1 METTNKNLPSSAD
14 VVIIGGGVI
23 GLSCAFRLAQAGV
36 PDVVL
41 LERDELGSGSSSRA
55 AGGVRAQFSNRA
67 NIELSSRSIK
77 TYQNF
82 TKLFDQEIDFCQ
94 VGYLFLLSTPESAE
108 SFEESVALQNEL
120 GVPSR
125 MISVS
130 EAKRLSPLINT
141 RGLVA
146 AAFSPSDGHCS
157 PDSVV
162 LGFAGAAR
170 RAGATLINQ
179 TEVTDIVRSGD
190 DIEAVVTTAGTIR
203 TTTVICAAGAWSLN
217 VGKLVGVDLPV
228 LPVRRQILVTEPLK
242 EPDREFP
249 LTVDLETTLYFHK
262 TGKQLL
268 IGMSDPD
275 ETPGYKL
282 ETSDDWLPRLG
293 EALAKRAPSLTSM
306 GISAGWAGLY
316 EVTPDNN
323 ALIGE
328 AKDVNRFLYATG
340 FSGHGF
346 LMGPAIGEVIRDLYL
361 GAPPFT
367 DVSSFDASRFADNQ
381 ILPELNVI

>member
-1 METTNKNLPSSAD
+1 METNNKNLPSSAN

-23 GLSCAFRLAQAGV
+23 GLSCAYRLAQAGV

-41 LERDELGSGSSSRA
+41 LERDVLGSGSSSRA

-67 NIELSSRSIK
+67 NIELSLRSIT

-130 EAKRLSPLINT
+130 EAKRHSPLIDT
-141 RGLVA
+141 KGLVA
-146 AAFSPSDGHCS
+146 AAFSPSDGHCT

-179 TEVTDIVRSGD
+179 TEVTDIVRSSD

-203 TTTVICAAGAWSLN
+203 TSTVICAAGAWSLN
-217 VGKLVGVDLPV
+217 VGEFVGVDLPV
-228 LPVRRQILVTEPLK
+228 LPMRRQILVTEPLK

-249 LTVDLETTLYFHK
+249 LTVDLETTLYFHR

-268 IGMSDPD
+268 IGMSNPD

-282 ETSDDWLPRLG
+282 EMSDDWLPRLG
-293 EALAKRAPSLTSM
+293 EAMAKRAPSLTSV

-328 AKDVNRFLYATG
+328 AKGVNRFLYATG

-361 GAPPFT
+361 GVEPFT
-367 DVSSFDASRFADNQ
+367 DVSSFDATRFADNQ